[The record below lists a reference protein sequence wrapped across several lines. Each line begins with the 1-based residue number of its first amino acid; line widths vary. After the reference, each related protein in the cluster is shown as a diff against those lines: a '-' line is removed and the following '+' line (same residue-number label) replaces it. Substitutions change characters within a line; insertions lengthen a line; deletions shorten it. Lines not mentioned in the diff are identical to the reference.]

1 LIFDSFAMPREDFL
15 TDLSNRGDL
24 QYRDL
29 YVRQTYAVSNVD
41 TATASAYTTY
51 GNVKTLTAETTTSV
65 AAATGEG
72 SWEVSVRDA
81 ATGTVAPRLSVAK
94 ALAVIDSEQTEL
106 NGTLKVANL
115 ALFEDDVDVT
125 TGSVTIGENL
135 VVEGNT
141 FLGNALKLTKD
152 SNTSELSEEG
162 LTFTSNGTTWRIVYD
177 PIVNGLAFEQ
187 LENGVF
193 LRRFQ
198 FTHTP

>member
-1 LIFDSFAMPREDFL
+1 MPRQDFI

-29 YVRQTYAVSNVD
+29 YFRQTYAVGDGNTS
-41 TATASAYTTY
+41 TSSAYVTY
-51 GNVKTLTAETTTSV
+51 GNVKTLTSETKSWV
-65 AAATGEG
+65 APSTGEG
-72 SWEVSVRDA
+72 TFEVSVRDA
-81 ATGTVAPRLSVAK
+81 ATGLVAPRLSVAK
-94 ALAVIDSEQTEL
+94 ALAKIDAEQTEL

-152 SNTSELSEEG
+152 SKESQLSEEG

-177 PIVNGLAFEQ
+177 SAVNGLAFEQ
-187 LENGVF
+187 LVSGEW

-198 FTHTP
+198 FSHSG

>member
-1 LIFDSFAMPREDFL
+1 MPREDFL